1 MIEFRQVTTGYG
13 NTVAV
18 KDITFHVEQGTITS
32 LIGPNGSGK
41 STLLRAA
48 VGQLPLW
55 GGDIVIK
62 GKSLS
67 SYGRKEL
74 ARTVA
79 FMPQSRSVPSI
90 TVRGLVSHG
99 RFPYQGLS
107 RKMMARDKQAVAQ
120 AMEQTGVA
128 EWADRDLRALSGG
141 ERQRAYLAMALAQD
155 TDVIFLDEP
164 ATYLDISHQFE
175 LLELIRAL
183 NRQGKTIVMVL
194 HDLGHALSGSQNVAL
209 LYQGC
214 LAACESPRSLYQRGE
229 IDRIF
234 QVCTHQVQ
242 GSYYFT
248 ARSRP
253 D

>member
-18 KDITFHVEQGTITS
+18 KDITFRVEQGTITS

-99 RFPYQGLS
+99 RFPYLGLS

-141 ERQRAYLAMALAQD
+141 ERQRAYL
-155 TDVIFLDEP
+155 DEP

-194 HDLGHALSGSQNVAL
+194 HDLGHALSCSHNVAL
-209 LYQGC
+209 LYQGR
-214 LAACESPRSLYQRGE
+214 LAACESPRSLYQSGE

>member
-99 RFPYQGLS
+99 RFPYLGLS

-128 EWADRDLRALSGG
+128 KWADRDLRALSGG

-194 HDLGHALSGSQNVAL
+194 HDLGHALSCSHNVAL

-214 LAACESPRSLYQRGE
+214 LAACESPRSLYQSGE

-248 ARSRP
+248 ARSRA

>member
-18 KDITFHVEQGTITS
+18 KDITFRVEQGTITS

-79 FMPQSRSVPSI
+79 FMPHSRSVPSI

-99 RFPYQGLS
+99 CIPYLGLS

-128 EWADRDLRALSGG
+128 E
-141 ERQRAYLAMALAQD
+141 
-155 TDVIFLDEP
+155 
-164 ATYLDISHQFE
+164 
-175 LLELIRAL
+175 
-183 NRQGKTIVMVL
+183 
-194 HDLGHALSGSQNVAL
+194 
-209 LYQGC
+209 
-214 LAACESPRSLYQRGE
+214 
-229 IDRIF
+229 
-234 QVCTHQVQ
+234 
-242 GSYYFT
+242 
-248 ARSRP
+248 
-253 D
+253 